1 MGGGLSRQDALGNYV
16 LHFAACSGICQ
27 DAGMSDR
34 SDLDLKSIRG
44 ILERERAE
52 ILDLSDTTEEERRPV
67 ELDQQSVGR
76 LSRMDAMQ
84 VQAMS
89 KALDVRRQGRL
100 GIIETTLRRLE
111 NDDFG
116 YCEICDEAIPA
127 KRLEIDPSAR
137 RCVKCAG

>member
-1 MGGGLSRQDALGNYV
+1 MT
-16 LHFAACSGICQ
+16 
-27 DAGMSDR
+27 DR
-34 SDLDLKSIRG
+34 NDLDLKAIRE
-44 ILERERAE
+44 ILERERVE
-52 ILDLSDTTEEERRPV
+52 IVNLSGTTEDERRPV

-100 GIIETTLRRLE
+100 VIIETTLRRLE
-111 NDDFG
+111 SDDYG
-116 YCEICDEAIPA
+116 YCEVCDEAIPA